1 MGGVFVTARE
11 LVERL
16 ELRERLA
23 SIVDEIDR
31 GEADDVA
38 RTIAE
43 GCLEEL
49 DFLLANE
56 ADR

>member
-1 MGGVFVTARE
+1 MTACE
-11 LVERL
+11 LVARL

-23 SIVDEIDR
+23 AIIDEIDR
-31 GEADDVA
+31 GEAEDVA

-49 DFLLANE
+49 DAILAE
-56 ADR
+56 ETPA